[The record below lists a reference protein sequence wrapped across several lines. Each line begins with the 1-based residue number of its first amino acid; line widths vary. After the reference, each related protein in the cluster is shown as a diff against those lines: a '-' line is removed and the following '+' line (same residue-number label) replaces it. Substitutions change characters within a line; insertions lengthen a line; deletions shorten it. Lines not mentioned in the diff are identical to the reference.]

1 LPVIGVL
8 YISQS
13 KYEASLSRSLCDFG
27 VLIEFL
33 ILEFVGA
40 LLYYITVCFHDIS
53 AYLSS
58 VAAVLCKHKAIIC
71 PRSIV

>member
-1 LPVIGVL
+1 MPVIGVL

-40 LLYYITVCFHDIS
+40 LLYITVCCHDIS